1 MAQLAFC
8 RASLG
13 FAVLLASG
21 GVANAATLSAPM
33 TATLN
38 MPTMCAVSGSIANLD
53 FGTGTADQTG
63 AIQSVSA
70 TSSASM
76 VCVSGT
82 PYDIWLSSPNTTG
95 GGQRRM
101 KSSAGNY
108 INYIVGAAGPGTDE
122 YSRSQPTS
130 TYYSNY
136 GSVAIWN
143 FYGTIPA
150 QTGVPVGNYT
160 DTLTFGIYY

>member
-1 MAQLAFC
+1 MGNSCTIRVILALVAGC
-8 RASLG
+8 VATGEVRAST
-13 FAVLLASG
+13 VS
-21 GVANAATLSAPM
+21 TPM
-33 TATLN
+33 TASMTIPSQCVIN
-38 MPTMCAVSGSIANLD
+38 GSIANLD
-53 FGTGTADQTG
+53 FGTGTADRTG
-63 AIQSVSA
+63 AIALVRA